1 MSAYALSPFSGEFR
15 DPGTEAAFRTERL
28 PETARQ
34 ARLFLVASAIVNT
47 LFLVSDWRFAGDP
60 HFWVAVPAR
69 LATILASLACLAA
82 VLRLQH
88 SGRLGHAIVLWQ
100 IVVSLAVGLLVSA
113 RSDLALFVVVVLPTM
128 FYLVVPNHFRT
139 ALATGAVASL
149 CMLVGFSV
157 LGEGPPGVKTTTL
170 GLALG
175 LLMLNV
181 ALLLVV
187 NRSNRLRRLEW
198 AATQRERHA
207 NGELAQSREM
217 FERMF
222 RTVPIPLVVSE
233 RAGGRVLAL
242 NDAGRGF
249 LGERASEVWSTPDLY
264 ANPLDRARFVAAVTA
279 QGRVEGFETRLRR
292 PDGEERD
299 VLLAASAIDIDGR
312 AALLAAV
319 VDITERKLAEGR
331 VWRAA
336 NHDALTGLPNRAQF
350 QARLDTISARAA
362 ARVAADAGR
371 EQGEGASGGET
382 GAALLLLD
390 LDGLKEV
397 NDTLGHDAG
406 DALLVEVA
414 RRLTAEVGPDDVV
427 ARLGGDEFAV
437 VLARADRAEAERTA
451 TRLLGAM
458 HASVL
463 FRDRVL
469 VGRISIGL
477 ALCPEHDTAP
487 GELVKDADLALYA
500 AKQGGRNR
508 VVVYEP
514 RLREGFQRR
523 VTLLRDVAEAL
534 GADAIEPHYQ
544 PKVSLETGRVTGFE
558 ALARWRRADGTVV
571 TPHGFAAAFED
582 PELAIAIGERMRARV
597 CADVRGWME
606 AGLACGRI
614 AVNFAPAEFRRPD
627 LAPRVL
633 AQLARAGVPA
643 ERIDVEVTESVFLG
657 QGGEAVEAILRAFQE
672 AGMRIALDDFGT
684 GFASL
689 THLKRFPVDDIKI
702 DRSFVRDLIEDPDD
716 AAIAS
721 AVIELGRALEIAV
734 TAEGVET
741 QAQAA
746 FLAARGCAQAQGWL
760 FGRPMP
766 AGAVAPFL
774 AERARDAA

>member
-1 MSAYALSPFSGEFR
+1 MPAYALSPFSGEFR
-15 DPGTEAAFRTERL
+15 NPGTEAAFRTERL

-34 ARLFLVASAIVNT
+34 ARLFLIASAIVNT
-47 LFLVSDWRFAGDP
+47 IFLVSDWRFAGDP

-82 VLRLQH
+82 VLRLQR
-88 SGRLGHAIVLWQ
+88 SGRLEHAIVLWQ
-100 IVVSLAVGLLVSA
+100 VVVSIAVGLLVSA

-139 ALATGAVASL
+139 ALATGAFASI

-157 LGEGPPGVKTTTL
+157 LGEGPPGVKTTGL

-198 AATQRERHA
+198 AATQRERLA
-207 NGELAQSREM
+207 NGELAHSREM

-222 RTVPIPLVVSE
+222 RTVPIPLLVSE
-233 RAGGRVLAL
+233 RASGRVLAL
-242 NDAGRGF
+242 NDAGRCY
-249 LGERASEVWSTPDLY
+249 LGHEAEEVWATPGLY
-264 ANPLDRARFVAAVTA
+264 ANPDDRARFVAAVAT
-279 QGRVEGFETRLRR
+279 QGRVEGFEARLCR
-292 PDGEERD
+292 PDGEVRD

-312 AALLAAV
+312 EALLAAV

-350 QARLDTISARAA
+350 QARLEAIAARAA
-362 ARVAADAGR
+362 SRSGRAG
-371 EQGEGASGGET
+371 EA

-414 RRLTAEVGPDDVV
+414 RRLSAEVEADDVV

-437 VLARADRAEAERTA
+437 VLARADRTLAEATA
-451 TRLLGAM
+451 ARFLGAM
-458 HASVL
+458 RAPVL

-500 AKQGGRNR
+500 AKQAGRNR
-508 VVVYEP
+508 LVVYEP
-514 RLREGFQRR
+514 RLRDGFERR
-523 VTLLRDVAEAL
+523 VTLLREVGEAL

-544 PKVSLETGRVTGFE
+544 PKVSLETGRITGFE
-558 ALARWRRADGTVV
+558 ALARWRRADGSVV
-571 TPHGFAAAFED
+571 TPYGFAAAFED
-582 PELAIAIGERMRARV
+582 PELAIAIGERMRARIA
-597 CADVRGWME
+597 ADLRGWMD

-633 AQLARAGVPA
+633 AQLARAGVPS

-657 QGGEAVEAILRAFQE
+657 LGGEAVEATLRAFQE

-741 QAQAA
+741 HAQAA

-766 AGAVAPFL
+766 AAAVPDFL
-774 AERARDAA
+774 RERARAAA

>member
-1 MSAYALSPFSGEFR
+1 MPAYALSPFSGEFR

-34 ARLFLVASAIVNT
+34 ARLFLIASAVVNT
-47 LFLVSDWRFAGDP
+47 IFLVSDWRFAGDP

-69 LATILASLACLAA
+69 LAVILASLACLAA
-82 VLRLQH
+82 VLRLQS
-88 SGRLGHAIVLWQ
+88 SGRLEHAIVLWQ
-100 IVVSLAVGLLVSA
+100 IVVSIAVGLLVTP

-139 ALATGAVASL
+139 ALATGAFASL

-157 LGEGPPGVKTTTL
+157 LGQGPPGVRTTGL
-170 GLALG
+170 GLSLG
-175 LLMLNV
+175 MLMLNV

-198 AATQRERHA
+198 AATQRERLA

-233 RAGGRVLAL
+233 RAGGRVLAV

-249 LGERASEVWSTPDLY
+249 LGETAPETWATPGFY
-264 ANPLDRARFVAAVTA
+264 ADPADRDRFVAAVAA

-336 NHDALTGLPNRAQF
+336 NHDALTGLPNRAHF
-350 QARLDTISARAA
+350 QARLEVIAARAA
-362 ARVAADAGR
+362 SCGGGGD
-371 EQGEGASGGET
+371 EGVRP

-414 RRLTAEVGPDDVV
+414 RRLRAEVGMDDVV

-437 VLARADRAEAERTA
+437 VLASAGRADAERTA
-451 TRLLGAM
+451 ARLLGAM
-458 HASVL
+458 RAPVL

-508 VVVYEP
+508 LVLYEP

-523 VTLLRDVAEAL
+523 VTLLREVGDAL

-558 ALARWRRADGTVV
+558 ALARWRRGDGTVV
-571 TPHGFAAAFED
+571 TPHGFAAAFDD
-582 PELAIAIGERMRARV
+582 PELAVAIGERMRARI
-597 CADVRGWME
+597 CADLREWID

-633 AQLARAGVPA
+633 SQLAHAGVPA
-643 ERIDVEVTESVFLG
+643 ARIDVEVTESVFLG
-657 QGGEAVEAILRAFQE
+657 QGGEAVEATLRAFQE

-741 QAQAA
+741 RAQAA
-746 FLAARGCAQAQGWL
+746 FLAERGCAQAQGWL

-766 AGAVAPFL
+766 AGAVAEFL
-774 AERARDAA
+774 RTRAQAAA